1 MIGSYGSE
9 GDRPAIFLPEQ
20 VEILA
25 HGGFLEDLFFRSLQ
39 TLVCQGFWNGRFFT
53 LWTVAEVLI
62 GRKSIGGYFWPC
74 EEHTGYGH
82 GFTNRSEKMYYESQ
96 SRKAKPA

>member
-39 TLVCQGFWNGRFFT
+39 TLVCQRLLEREIFHIMDR
-53 LWTVAEVLI
+53 
-62 GRKSIGGYFWPC
+62 R
-74 EEHTGYGH
+74 
-82 GFTNRSEKMYYESQ
+82 
-96 SRKAKPA
+96 